1 MRFLPAVFV
10 TVVLLVACGGGGGGG
25 GGGGSSNTGGF
36 GGITPHT
43 PLPPPNDPS
52 DVDVTIGVEYP
63 ANPGLQMVKANAA
76 YQRGYWGQGATV
88 ALLDTGVR
96 RTHNDLA
103 ANIVG
108 GLGLLLGDSG
118 EVTNTNAPDTEGD
131 GTFVAGIIGGVR
143 DGSRFHGVA
152 PSVKIMPLKPHLGND
167 NGKAQESF
175 KRLFRYAAENNV
187 NILHNSF
194 NLQSNFYLRGVYAVE
209 EEMRDFGFVGGRFP
223 VTLGAPFG
231 GTAPDLEVFLSS
243 PFGAES
249 RAYVSSLVAPLAS
262 RDIAVVT
269 PNDSGWHSGKSQ
281 AIFVGGLKQ
290 FSRSFQTGVTSTV
303 DAFFNILSPTPEE
316 VIRNFQITA
325 VVSVHFDGNGTTT
338 INLARPMAL
347 LNPLTFTVDGRE
359 TVVRAEP
366 NSPAGLALAPIYHPE
381 LRGKWVIVGAVD
393 NTMGISRDSGGCGYK
408 SKYWCLVAPSGKGVS
423 ISLRTVNVG
432 TPNVSV
438 ATTFFHT
445 TLTSAGVGGDT
456 DITVGELNDKDSA
469 VAAAHVSGALAL
481 LKSRF
486 PNMPMSV
493 LVHILL
499 STATDLGERGIDD
512 VYGHGLLNI
521 ARAIT
526 LQGNASFVLPP
537 LPTIPRGQIPIP
549 APSDGANYRDDEFN
563 RNWGLGAIN
572 ADAAYQRGY
581 WGQGVTV
588 AVVDTGVRQSHFD
601 LSANVVPG
609 LCDSGGGFLDFS
621 CFNSG
626 REWGDTNGH
635 GTHVAGIIGGV
646 RDGERFHGVAPSVKI
661 MPLRL
666 SADDD
671 LSLEG
676 SISDAFSFAI
686 RRNVRILNNS
696 WGRGALTVRGQHRSP
711 RHSRDGSR
719 GNSYDFIM
727 PWTEAALALP
737 LSAAVS
743 IRMLISSA
751 ANAIGDDDVAMV
763 FAAGNE
769 KWNGSVGS
777 TWVCENY
784 INSSGNCVGGVY
796 SRLIFFSR
804 DYNFV
809 NSPSHIMN
817 NFVIQNVLGL
827 TIIGGET
834 TRLPVP
840 ITTSQPFMVTVDGRR
855 TVLTW
860 ESSSPD
866 AYALAPI
873 WHPQVLGRWMAV
885 VAVETNNNTLRI
897 SHPSNGC
904 GNKAKY
910 WCLAAPGKTVY
921 SADKDSDTDEIRRDG
936 TSMAAPHVS
945 GALALLKSRF
955 PDAPM
960 SVLVAVLFN
969 TATDLGAEG
978 VDNVYGHGLVNI
990 SAAIIVQ
997 NSAAFVLPRA
1007 PENLNPSDGRNY
1019 RDAEFNRN
1027 YGLGAI
1033 NADAAYQR
1041 NYWGDGVTV
1050 AVVDSGVRGSHAN
1063 LSANVLHNLARR
1075 FDRFGN
1081 ARTDGALTDPFT
1093 VISGRDI
1100 GSHGTGVAGV
1110 IAGVRNGSSA
1120 YGHGVAPLAKIL
1132 PLRFSDTRTTVGNR
1146 IWGAYTVFPLIGDEN
1161 AAFRYALNNNVQIIN
1176 NSWGSGWTYFGH
1188 YGGDRQTILAFEGPI
1203 LPPLWQVP
1211 GMMDNWRNVIQE
1223 KANIFHGE
1231 DVAVVW
1237 AAGNDGWNSETTT
1250 PYIDT
1255 YEAPGYTRF
1264 YLTPRERGSYTPAQ
1278 LVNNFVAVEEF
1289 GGNRISITL
1298 SRNSHINVN
1307 GRVVTISAFEPD
1319 GVGDYALAPMLFPS
1333 LRGKWLAVV
1342 ATDINNRIARF
1353 SNGCGSIAKHWCLAA
1368 PGVSITTA
1376 YAQGDTWRERTHG
1389 TSFSAPHVSGAL
1401 ALLKSRLQ
1409 NMPMSVL
1416 IAILLSTATDLGDAG
1431 VDDVY
1436 GHGLV
1441 NVSAAITAQNGAQVV
1456 TRNSGVLLRDAKT
1469 QLPPSFAAFAQR
1481 AGEVRAAVRYLD
1493 GFYYDAP
1500 LKNLLQT
1507 NKAKNTPLNFAA
1519 DVFDIDNGGGDNP
1532 KQKQNG
1538 AFAFAEDGELREVGL
1553 RAGMF
1558 QVRHHWHA
1566 KPPLLPG
1573 GVGGVSTRPFYAS
1586 DKGNSGEMRLNFG
1599 AHLAM
1604 FAARGKEDTSRYR
1617 QFGLSWRRDF
1627 SQTGMA
1633 LSFSRI
1639 NEDDTLLGGKF
1650 GGAMPLTDGGRTTQ
1664 TDIAAYYKLGASEI
1678 WRAYA
1683 NYRRADINASIG
1695 GIVHELSGARAE
1707 GWQLGISAQDWFSH
1721 GDAFRIGIGRDIALT
1736 GGKAILRYAKSANPQ
1751 TDANTQITH
1760 NRGYRTEEKHINLSE
1775 DSPLSFSLGYGFKPN
1790 EDSRLSFGANIR
1802 RDAPSAFSIDWRWKI

>member
-1 MRFLPAVFV
+1 MPDTPPSPDARVNLPAPNP
-10 TVVLLVACGGGGGGG
+10 
-25 GGGGSSNTGGF
+25 SNG
-36 GGITPHT
+36 
-43 PLPPPNDPS
+43 
-52 DVDVTIGVEYP
+52 VDYTTAIEYKS
-63 ANPGLQMVKANAA
+63 NPGLGVANAAAA
-76 YQRGYWGQGATV
+76 YQRGYWGQGAMV

-152 PSVKIMPLKPHLGND
+152 PSVKIMPLKPDLRGNI
-167 NGKAQESF
+167 GKSQESF

-187 NILHNSF
+187 NILHNGF
-194 NLQSNFYLRGVYAVE
+194 NLQPNFKLEGIYAVE
-209 EEMRDFGFVGGRFP
+209 EEKRDRGYIGGRIP

-231 GTAPDLEVFLSS
+231 TAPYLEVFLSS

-249 RAYVSSLVAPLAS
+249 RAYASSLIAPLAG
-262 RDIAVVT
+262 RDIVVVT
-269 PNDSGWHSGKSQ
+269 PNDAGWH
-281 AIFVGGLKQ
+281 GGNSHPILGDFRQ
-290 FSRSFQTGVTSTV
+290 FSRDSQTGVTSTV
-303 DAFFNILSPTPEE
+303 AAFLNWINPKPAD
-316 VIRNFQITA
+316 VIRNLQVTA

-381 LRGKWVIVGAVD
+381 LRGKWLIVGAVD

-408 SKYWCLVAPSGKGVS
+408 AKYWCLVAPGGLMSETFVTQTLYAGTPTARITVMSVS
-423 ISLRTVNVG
+423 I
-432 TPNVSV
+432 
-438 ATTFFHT
+438 A
-445 TLTSAGVGGDT
+445 LTSAGVGGDT
-456 DITVGELNDKDSA
+456 DISVGELNDKDSA
-469 VAAAHVSGALAL
+469 AAAAHVSGALAL

-549 APSDGANYRDDEFN
+549 APSDGANYRDAEFN
-563 RNWGLGAIN
+563 SNWGLGAIN

-588 AVVDTGVRQSHFD
+588 GVVDSGIYRNHRD
-601 LSANVVPG
+601 LEANVVTG
-609 LCDSGGGFLDFS
+609 RRFYVDSEYHTSFGAHADPL
-621 CFNSG
+621 
-626 REWGDTNGH
+626 GH

-646 RDGERFHGVAPSVKI
+646 RDGERFHGVAPLVKL
-661 MPLRL
+661 MPLRT
-666 SADDD
+666 AQDPPT
-671 LSLEG
+671 EG
-676 SISDAFSFAI
+676 NELDGNAAAAFRYAI
-686 RRNVRILNNS
+686 NRNVRILNNS
-696 WGRGALTVRGQHRSP
+696 WGENPITLRGQHRNP
-711 RHSRDGSR
+711 RYPRDGTR
-719 GNSYDFIM
+719 GDSYDFRM

-737 LSAAVS
+737 LSAAAS
-743 IRMLISSA
+743 IRMLISNVA
-751 ANAIGDDDVAMV
+751 TTIGNDDVAVV
-763 FAAGNE
+763 FAAGNDE
-769 KWNGSVGS
+769 WNGREGIMN
-777 TWVCENY
+777 VCENY
-784 INSSGNCVGGVY
+784 INSSGNCVGGRY
-796 SRLIFFSR
+796 SRFIFFTR
-804 DYNFV
+804 DYNFARTPA
-809 NSPSHIMN
+809 SIMD
-817 NFVIQNVLGL
+817 NFVIQRALGL
-827 TIIGGET
+827 TVIGGGT
-834 TRLPVP
+834 SLPVP
-840 ITTSQPFMVTVDGRR
+840 ITTSQPFMTTVDGRR
-855 TVLTW
+855 TVLNW

-873 WHPQVLGRWMAV
+873 WHPQVRGRWLAV
-885 VAVETNNNTLRI
+885 AALERNNNTLRLA
-897 SHPSNGC
+897 SFSNGC
-904 GNKAKY
+904 GDKAKY
-910 WCLAAPGKTVY
+910 WCLSAPGVDIS
-921 SADKDSDTDEIRRDG
+921 SAFNRNDTDMRELDG

-960 SVLVAVLFN
+960 SVLVAILFN

-990 SAAIIVQ
+990 SAAITVQ
-997 NSAAFVLPRA
+997 NSAAFVLPSE
-1007 PENLNPSDGRNY
+1007 PENLNPSNGRNY
-1019 RDAEFNRN
+1019 RNAEFNLN

-1081 ARTDGALTDPFT
+1081 AWRGGALTDPFT

-1132 PLRFSDTRTTVGNR
+1132 PLRFSENNLVTIDR
-1146 IWGAYTVFPLIGDEN
+1146 IWGKITTFPLRGDEN

-1188 YGGDRQTILAFEGPI
+1188 YGGNRQTILAFEGPI

-1223 KANIFHGE
+1223 KANIFHDE

-1255 YEAPGYTRF
+1255 YEVPSYTRF

-1298 SRNSHINVN
+1298 SRRSHINVN
-1307 GRVVTISAFEPD
+1307 GRAVTISAFEPD
-1319 GVGDYALAPMLFPS
+1319 GIGDYALAPMLFPS

-1401 ALLKSRLQ
+1401 ALLKSRLRE
-1409 NMPMSVL
+1409 MPMSVL

-1519 DVFDIDNGGGDNP
+1519 EVFPHPGPLPRAGEGV
-1532 KQKQNG
+1532 KNG

-1553 RAGMF
+1553 RGGMF
-1558 QVRHHWHA
+1558 QVRHNWHSA
-1566 KPPLLPG
+1566 PSLWNR
-1573 GVGGVSTRPFYAS
+1573 VGGVSTRPFYAS
-1586 DKGNSGEMRLNFG
+1586 DKGNSGEMRFNFG

-1639 NEDDTLLGGKF
+1639 DEDDTLLGGKF
-1650 GGAMPLTDGGRTTQ
+1650 GGAMPLTGGGRTTQ
-1664 TDIAAYYKLGASEI
+1664 TGIAAYYKLGASEI

-1683 NYRRADINASIG
+1683 NYRRADINANLG
-1695 GIVHELSGARAE
+1695 GIVH
-1707 GWQLGISAQDWFSH
+1707 
-1721 GDAFRIGIGRDIALT
+1721 
-1736 GGKAILRYAKSANPQ
+1736 
-1751 TDANTQITH
+1751 
-1760 NRGYRTEEKHINLSE
+1760 
-1775 DSPLSFSLGYGFKPN
+1775 
-1790 EDSRLSFGANIR
+1790 
-1802 RDAPSAFSIDWRWKI
+1802 

>member
-1 MRFLPAVFV
+1 METPSRETQTRNLPAP
-10 TVVLLVACGGGGGGG
+10 
-25 GGGGSSNTGGF
+25 N
-36 GGITPHT
+36 
-43 PLPPPNDPS
+43 PPNG
-52 DVDVTIGVEYP
+52 VDYTTAIEYKS
-63 ANPGLQMVKANAA
+63 NPGLGVANAAAA

-152 PSVKIMPLKPHLGND
+152 PSVKIMPLKPDLRGNT
-167 NGKAQESF
+167 GKSQESF

-194 NLQSNFYLRGVYAVE
+194 NLQSNFQLRGLYAVE
-209 EEMRDFGFVGGRFP
+209 EERRDFGFVGGRYPARLSSFDSVP
-223 VTLGAPFG
+223 N
-231 GTAPDLEVFLSS
+231 LEMFLSS

-249 RAYVSSLVAPLAS
+249 REYVSSLVAPLAS

-269 PNDSGWHSGKSQ
+269 PNDSGWHSGSSQ
-281 AIFVGGLKQ
+281 SFFGEFKR
-290 FSRSFQTGVTSTV
+290 FDRDFQTGVTSTT
-303 DAFFNILSPTPEE
+303 DWQFFGATPEN

-325 VVSVHFDGNGTTT
+325 VVSVHFDGGGTTT

-381 LRGKWVIVGAVD
+381 LRGKWLIVGAVD
-393 NTMGISRDSGGCGYK
+393 NATVISRESGGCGYK
-408 SKYWCLVAPSGKGVS
+408 SKYWCLVAPMGVGNTAL
-423 ISLRTVNVG
+423 ITQTMYAG
-432 TPNVSV
+432 TPTARISVISV
-438 ATTFFHT
+438 AA
-445 TLTSAGVGGDT
+445 TLTSAGFGNDT
-456 DITVGELNDKDSA
+456 DITTNNSLNDSA

-549 APSDGANYRDDEFN
+549 APSDGANYRDAEFN

-588 AVVDTGVRQSHFD
+588 GVVDSGIYRNHRD
-601 LSANVVPG
+601 LEANVVTG
-609 LCDSGGGFLDFS
+609 RRFYVDSEYHTSFGSYADPL
-621 CFNSG
+621 
-626 REWGDTNGH
+626 GH

-646 RDGERFHGVAPSVKI
+646 RDGERFHGVAPSVKL
-661 MPLRL
+661 MPLRT
-666 SADDD
+666 AQDPPT
-671 LSLEG
+671 EG
-676 SISDAFSFAI
+676 NELDGNAAAAFRYAI
-686 RRNVRILNNS
+686 NRNVRILNNS
-696 WGRGALTVRGQHRSP
+696 WGENPITLRGQHRNP
-711 RHSRDGSR
+711 RYSRDGTR
-719 GNSYDFIM
+719 GDSYDFRM

-737 LSAAVS
+737 LSAAAS
-743 IRMLISSA
+743 IRMLISNVA
-751 ANAIGDDDVAMV
+751 TTIGNDDVAVV
-763 FAAGNE
+763 FAAGNDE
-769 KWNGSVGS
+769 WNGREGIMN
-777 TWVCENY
+777 VCENY
-784 INSSGNCVGGVY
+784 INSSGNCVGGRY
-796 SRLIFFSR
+796 SRFIFFTR
-804 DYNFV
+804 DYNFARTPA
-809 NSPSHIMN
+809 SIMD
-817 NFVIQNVLGL
+817 NFVIQRALGL
-827 TIIGGET
+827 TLIGGGT
-834 TRLPVP
+834 SLPVP
-840 ITTSQPFMVTVDGRR
+840 ITTSQPFITTVDGRR
-855 TVLTW
+855 TVLNW

-873 WHPQVLGRWMAV
+873 WHPQVRGRWLAV
-885 VAVETNNNTLRI
+885 AALERNNNTLRLA
-897 SHPSNGC
+897 HFSNGC
-904 GNKAKY
+904 GDKAKY
-910 WCLAAPGKTVY
+910 WCLSAPGAGI
-921 SADKDSDTDEIRRDG
+921 SSSFNRNDTDMRSLNG

-990 SAAIIVQ
+990 SAAITVQ

-1063 LSANVLHNLARR
+1063 LSANVLRNLARR
-1075 FDRFGN
+1075 FDSRGREYF
-1081 ARTDGALTDPFT
+1081 DGALTDPFT

-1289 GGNRISITL
+1289 GGNRVSITL

-1307 GRVVTISAFEPD
+1307 GRAVTISAFEPD

-1519 DVFDIDNGGGDNP
+1519 DVFDIDSGGDGGNQ

-1558 QVRHHWHA
+1558 QVRHHWHS

-1586 DKGNSGEMRLNFG
+1586 DKGNSGEMRFNFG

-1664 TDIAAYYKLGASEI
+1664 TGIAAYYKLGASEI

-1695 GIVHELSGARAE
+1695 GIVHKLSNARAE

-1790 EDSRLSFGANIR
+1790 ENSRLSFGANIR
-1802 RDAPSAFSIDWRWKI
+1802 RDAPSAFSIDWRWKIKN